1 MPLQHLQPLGE
12 KLVGTCIHRLP
23 SPCMLRSNFRQ
34 AWEENLGS
42 LRELGASVPS
52 QSEPEKK
59 HDQPASE
66 APNIST
72 LPSAVNPD
80 SASGAGPSREACAQN
95 FEPDTLTEARPEPET
110 SLSHAENSDNE
121 EAPAPSG
128 NPLET
133 PVAAQDA
140 AEPVTGVE
148 GKDQFH
154 DSSGDTAPIFAAGIA
169 SPAGGAVR
177 PEAKSPEVDHVAE
190 IRPRPPFGNL
200 REYAELGQNQELGQV
215 PSNAAA
221 GDLSSLSEP
230 AQPEN
235 PGSSTTQSTLPP
247 DRRWQTASLPQVN
260 SRGPSE
266 TAGLQLSGEM
276 STATGRKSEGTS
288 AGPWPNSA
296 QAKQKLADKPDHEP
310 KTWWVFRLLN
320 RDGRTAPSTRGG
332 KLSATEDLA
341 SGGHQAR
348 MPVTLASSQ
357 ATQPKQG
364 AGWSLASNIAASD
377 STVPSPPAV
386 GAPPPT
392 LLSFPA
398 SQPINDVAYRQGE
411 SPGIGT
417 MPPASPWGDGEVVD
431 TTDRTRFIN
440 RVAQAVAAGLRRDG
454 TLRLK
459 LHPPELGV
467 LRLQLRWK
475 TGRVAARLEADNP
488 EACTLLTE
496 ALTGLRQRLETQQIR
511 VEKLEVVLTNSG
523 ETAGDKNPS
532 GQATYSQPAWSA
544 NTQFYKQPSPET
556 RTIET
561 GGSQGI
567 IDQYRVD
574 IRI

>member
-23 SPCMLRSNFRQ
+23 SPCMLRSDFRQ

-52 QSEPEKK
+52 QSEAEKK
-59 HDQPASE
+59 RDHPASE

-80 SASGAGPSREACAQN
+80 SAPAAGPCGEVCARS
-95 FEPDTLTEARPEPET
+95 FEPETLTEAQSEPEGFV
-110 SLSHAENSDNE
+110 SHAENRDKE
-121 EAPAPSG
+121 GGLAPSN
-128 NPLET
+128 NPTET
-133 PVAAQDA
+133 AVAAEDA
-140 AEPVTGVE
+140 AEPVTGAE

-154 DSSGDTAPIFAAGIA
+154 DSSGDTAPIIAAGVA
-169 SPAGGAVR
+169 SPAGGPAR
-177 PEAKSPEVDHVAE
+177 PEAKSPEVDHRAP

-200 REYAELGQNQELGQV
+200 REHAELGQNQELGQL

-247 DRRWQTASLPQVN
+247 DRRWQTAFLPQVN

-266 TAGLQLSGEM
+266 TTGLQLAGEM

-288 AGPWPNSA
+288 DGPWPNSA

-320 RDGRTAPSTRGG
+320 RDGRTGPPTRGG
-332 KLSATEDLA
+332 KPSATEDLA
-341 SGGHQAR
+341 TGGHQAR
-348 MPVTLASSQ
+348 MPVTPASPQ
-357 ATQPKQG
+357 ATQPNQG
-364 AGWSLASNIAASD
+364 AGWSIASNIVASN
-377 STVPSPPAV
+377 STVPSPPAA
-386 GAPPPT
+386 GAPQPT

-411 SPGIGT
+411 SPGTGT
-417 MPPASPWGDGEVVD
+417 MPAPSPWGDGEVVD

-440 RVAQAVAAGLRRDG
+440 RVAQALAAGLRRDG

-511 VEKLEVVLTNSG
+511 VEKLEVILTNSG
-523 ETAGDKNPS
+523 ETAGDKDPS
-532 GQATYSQPAWSA
+532 GQAPYSQPAWSA